1 MKKPKVSRRKEL
13 IKIKAEISEKEV
25 KETTANQQK

>member
-1 MKKPKVSRRKEL
+1 MKNPKMSRRKEI
-13 IKIKAEISEKEV
+13 IKIKAEISEKEM